1 MMEKVQASDND
12 SGRLADAAD
21 LVKFI
26 QEQDPSFDPNTVS
39 DGRHPYMKVLDTCL
53 YPETKAKVYA
63 KRIEYQVLDTYKNLQ
78 WLLGHFNARV
88 RNNLMKRRWEVDLP
102 GHFIFDEDRENSA
115 IEKAKYLAT
124 LNEMPIKSIGNHV
137 KTIAEEHSYH
147 PIVDCIKA
155 KPWDGIARLE
165 QFIDTLNSPMRD
177 LTQAI
182 CRAWMCAAI
191 ASIFSP
197 RGFVSQG
204 VLVLQG
210 DQKLG
215 KTTWL
220 KSLDPIDCGAVLEG
234 ANLDPTNK
242 DDKAIVGEHWIVELG
257 ELDSTFKKDIARLK
271 SYITSKSDHIRTPYA
286 VKASHYY
293 RRTVF
298 AGSVNESTYL
308 VDDTGNR
315 RWWTVP
321 LVKRINIHHGLD
333 MQQVWAE
340 VYDMWV
346 KGHPTDLSEADQYAV
361 NENNRLFEKVDPI
374 KEKLLAAYDWSTIPD
389 RELNATQVM
398 EEIGYKANRG
408 EATRCGK
415 ILTELTS
422 NRTIRG
428 ITYHKMPRSLEGK
441 YKNLD

>member
-1 MMEKVQASDND
+1 MEKIVAND
-12 SGRLADAAD
+12 ELLKIILA
-21 LVKFI
+21 
-26 QEQDPSFDPNTVS
+26 EDPDYVPPEYTG
-39 DGRHPYMKVLDTCL
+39 GRHPFILVNDTCL
-53 YPETKAKVYA
+53 YPETKAKVRA
-63 KRIEYQVLDTYKNLQ
+63 KDVEYQVLDTYKNLQ
-78 WLLGHFNARV
+78 WLLSLFDAKV
-88 RNNLMKRRWEVDLP
+88 RNNLMKRRWEVELP

-124 LNEMPIKSIGNHV
+124 INEMPTKNIGNHI
-137 KTIAEEHSYH
+137 KTIAEEDSYH

-155 KPWDGIARLE
+155 KPWDGILRVE

-182 CRAWMCAAI
+182 CKAWMCAAI

-197 RGFVSQG
+197 HGFISQG

-210 DQKLG
+210 KQKLG
-215 KTTWL
+215 KTSWL
-220 KSLDPIDCGAVLEG
+220 RALDPINCGAVLEG

-242 DDKAIVGEHWIVELG
+242 DDKAIAGEHWIVELG

-271 SYITSKSDHIRTPYA
+271 AYITSKSDDIRTPYA

-298 AGSVNESTYL
+298 AGSVNTDTYL

-321 LVKRINIHHGLD
+321 LVQRINIHHGLD

-340 VYDMWV
+340 VYDMWS
-346 KGHPTDLSEADQYAV
+346 KGYPTDLSENDQFLV
-361 NENNRLFEKVDPI
+361 NQNNLRFEKLNPI
-374 KEKLLAAYDWSTIPD
+374 REKLMTMYDWSGERC
-389 RELNATQVM
+389 RELTATQVA
-398 EEIGYKANRG
+398 I
-408 EATRCGK
+408 
-415 ILTELTS
+415 
-422 NRTIRG
+422 
-428 ITYHKMPRSLEGK
+428 RSLTK
-441 YKNLD
+441 